1 MRIRA
6 LSRPDSFFTL
16 PPDAKVDPEVARHFR
31 RNFTVNLLDQWNYP
45 ALFVTSAVFVVGG
58 RCWRCGCVSRGT
70 SRVRRPP
77 SNEGTHRVGP
87 PQWGQ

>member
-16 PPDAKVDPEVARHFR
+16 PPDAKVDPEVARHSR

-45 ALFVTSAVFVVGG
+45 APFVTSAVFVVGG
-58 RCWRCGCVSRGT
+58 LALLAL
-70 SRVRRPP
+70 RVREPRHIARPT
-77 SNEGTHRVGP
+77 SAI
-87 PQWGQ
+87 